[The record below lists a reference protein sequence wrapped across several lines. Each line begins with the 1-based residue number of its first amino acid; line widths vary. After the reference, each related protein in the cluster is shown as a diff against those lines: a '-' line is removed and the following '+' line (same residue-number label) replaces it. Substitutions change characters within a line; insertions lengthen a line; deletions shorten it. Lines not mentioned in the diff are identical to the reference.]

1 MSMMTSRAAA
11 TRWLTTALLGGAVAL
26 NGCSNDIQKMGPSPQ
41 EDAIA
46 TKACQLTTQVLERS
60 DVAGYHECIKV
71 ELDRKVTDTFYQAH
85 AILDNGADQ
94 PMGIRVTNKETQ
106 DITIV
111 LRNTSW

>member
-1 MSMMTSRAAA
+1 MLMMAPRSAVVCWFA
-11 TRWLTTALLGGAVAL
+11 TALLGSAIAL
-26 NGCSNDIQKMGPSPQ
+26 GGCSNDIQKMGPSPQ

-46 TKACQLTTQVLERS
+46 TKACQLTTQVLERG

-71 ELDRKVTDTFYQAH
+71 ELDRKVTDAFYQAH